1 MEIGEIKTIENK
13 GLKFDIKALDDYALI
28 YDDNTKQHIKR
39 QLGEVITD
47 VPDNEFGVK
56 KGLQMLIS

>member
-1 MEIGEIKTIENK
+1 MEIGEIQTVEKK

-28 YDDNTKQHIKR
+28 YDDSTKQHVKR

-47 VPDNEFGVK
+47 VPDNEYGVK
-56 KGLQMLIS
+56 KGTQMLIS

>member
-1 MEIGEIKTIENK
+1 MEIGEVKTIESK
-13 GLKFDIKALDDYALI
+13 GLKFDIKALDEYALI
-28 YDDNTKQHIKR
+28 YDDNTKQHVKK

-56 KGLQMLIS
+56 KGIQMLIS